1 MADQKMVSV
10 KGTPMTDAMVR
21 VAFKG
26 GYTLMEIADRV
37 RVKLEP
43 DKARELWRALL
54 DAASRAEGGKENEM
68 AKLKSATRNRL
79 PDSEFGLPKQRKYP
93 MEDRGATKLRPR
105 GALPRWSAR
114 AN

>member
-10 KGTPMTDAMVR
+10 KGIPMTDAMVR

-43 DKARELWRALL
+43 KKARELGLTLL
-54 DAASRAEGGKENEM
+54 DAASRAEGGKE
-68 AKLKSATRNRL
+68 
-79 PDSEFGLPKQRKYP
+79 
-93 MEDRGATKLRPR
+93 TK
-105 GALPRWSAR
+105 WQ
-114 AN
+114 N